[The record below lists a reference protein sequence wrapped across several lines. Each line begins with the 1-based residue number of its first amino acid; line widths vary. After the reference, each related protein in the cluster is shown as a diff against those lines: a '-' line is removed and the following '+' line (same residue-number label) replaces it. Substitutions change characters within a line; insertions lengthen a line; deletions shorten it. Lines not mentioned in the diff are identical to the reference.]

1 MDLRTILLSMMTLV
15 IIGIIVLI
23 IYQLVYGAGYVL
35 PSGISPVK
43 MNVTLIDPL
52 HEGRDYMKIDT
63 ILPRS
68 QNEEDGIEFTYAA
81 WVLVND
87 YDDGKK
93 PIVFVKGNSDLSMQS
108 PSVTM
113 RGGRNEIHIVQDTYE
128 QTKPGNIVVRNLPAG
143 KMIHLAVAIN
153 QRSMD
158 VYINGTLY
166 QHQTLAAL
174 PMQND
179 GAVYVAD
186 NGGWKGLIGSFIYYN
201 YALTPQEVRSLAN
214 TKPKRD
220 PNDIPPYAPYL
231 DTSWWIKKY

>member
-1 MDLRTILLSMMTLV
+1 MEVGTILLSLMTLIVVGIVTLV
-15 IIGIIVLI
+15 I
-23 IYQLVYGAGYVL
+23 YQLASGMGYAL

-43 MNVTLIDPL
+43 TSVLLIDAL
-52 HEGRDYMKIDT
+52 HEGRDFLKLDSV
-63 ILPRS
+63 LPRS
-68 QNEEDGIEFTYAA
+68 QNEVDGIEYTFAA
-81 WVLVND
+81 WLLVND

-93 PIVFVKGNSDLSMQS
+93 PVMFVKGNSDLSMQS
-108 PSVTM
+108 PSVIM
-113 RGGRNEIHIVQDTYE
+113 HGGRNEIHITQDTYE
-128 QTKPGNIVVRNLPAG
+128 STKPGKIVVRNLPAG
-143 KMIHLAVAIN
+143 KMIHLAVSVN

-166 QHQTLAAL
+166 QHLTLAAL
-174 PMQND
+174 PLQNS

-201 YALTPQEVRSLAN
+201 YALSPQDVRSLAN

-231 DTSWWIKKY
+231 DTSWWIDKY

>member
-1 MDLRTILLSMMTLV
+1 MVLV
-15 IIGIIVLI
+15 IVGIIILI
-23 IYQLVYGAGYVL
+23 LYQLFLGSRYEI

-43 MNVTLIDPL
+43 TSVLLIDTL
-52 HEGRDYMKIDT
+52 HSGRDYLKLDNV
-63 ILPRS
+63 LPRS
-68 QNEEDGIEFTYAA
+68 QNENEGIEFAYAA

-93 PIVFVKGNSDLSMQS
+93 PVIFVKGTSNLSMQS

-113 RGGRNEIHIVQDTYE
+113 RGGRNEIHIVQDTYK
-128 QTKPGNIVVRNLPAG
+128 QNSPGSVVVRNLPAG
-143 KMIHLAVAIN
+143 KMIHLAISVN
-153 QRSMD
+153 QQSME
-158 VYINGTLY
+158 VFVNGTLY
-166 QHQTLAAL
+166 QRITLPAL
-174 PMQND
+174 PLQNT
-179 GAVYVAD
+179 GAVYVSD

-231 DTSWWIKKY
+231 DTSWWINKY